1 MLSKYS
7 KARQL
12 GIATEDTE
20 LQIDTVDKSLSKSY
34 RRCAVCRVP
43 LHKDGHEVPKWC
55 SEKECTRTHLR
66 SQPVRLTQGVTQY
79 E

>member
-12 GIATEDTE
+12 GIATALATEDTE

-34 RRCAVCRVP
+34 QRCAICKVP

-55 SEKECTRTHLR
+55 SEKECSRTQVR
-66 SQPVRLTQGVTQY
+66 SQP
-79 E
+79 